1 MYFVKFP
8 PVNDQKQIKPPEYQ
22 CCFRLLCI
30 TDINLKFIKAMIDP
44 LKLDKEIKFNLL
56 ILEVGV
62 TLIWM
67 QFLTDSNVIF
77 SPESFVWRFGA
88 CLKL

>member
-22 CCFRLLCI
+22 CCFLLLCI

-44 LKLDKEIKFNLL
+44 LKLDKEIRFNL
-56 ILEVGV
+56 
-62 TLIWM
+62 
-67 QFLTDSNVIF
+67 
-77 SPESFVWRFGA
+77 
-88 CLKL
+88 